1 MAEKPEA
8 IEEAITVEDALAIQ
22 IAEGTAPPGLQE
34 IIEKATKTCPVCGEI
49 KGDADVCPSCGMSES
64 ETAAQANAGEG
75 GEPTTGG
82 A

>member
-8 IEEAITVEDALAIQ
+8 IEEAISVEDALAIQ

-49 KGDADVCPSCGMSES
+49 KGDADVCPACGISES
-64 ETAAQANAGEG
+64 ENAAASAADG

>member
-8 IEEAITVEDALAIQ
+8 IEEAISVEDALAIQ

-34 IIEKATKTCPVCGEI
+34 LIEKVTKVCPTCGEI
-49 KGDADVCPSCGMSES
+49 KGEVDLCPNCGMSES
-64 ETAAQANAGEG
+64 ETAAQANKGEG